1 MKFAKNDAR
10 ETTSVTVTQL
20 GARMHYAVPRILYYN
35 GLLEHFYTDICATK
49 GWPKYLNLI
58 PSKIRNEP
66 LSRLTGRVPSGIPEG
81 AITTFPNFGLEYAS
95 RLRKAY
101 SMSEYTK
108 LFLWANKKFAKLVLD
123 EGLKGSTLY
132 SFNTAAF
139 ELLQAAKEQCKRTIV
154 EQTIVPRQVERD
166 LIREEQQLHP
176 QWETPIP
183 DNTFVEEYI
192 EREEREWKLADTI
205 LCGSK
210 FVKQKIEERGGPV
223 ERCTV
228 VPYGVDNQFTVQP
241 TRLSHD
247 NKQRKVLRV
256 LTVGSVTLRK
266 GVPYILEAAKK
277 LQGKANFRLVG
288 SVRVVPEVA
297 GYLQSHLE
305 LIGQVPRSHIHAHY
319 AWADV
324 FLLPSICEGSATVTY
339 EALAAGLPVI
349 ATPNTGAII
358 RDQIEGFIIPIRDVD
373 TIVEKLQLLANWP
386 DLLAEMSESARQR
399 AVYGSF
405 DNYAKRLIQVFK

>member
-1 MKFAKNDAR
+1 
-10 ETTSVTVTQL
+10 
-20 GARMHYAVPRILYYN
+20 
-35 GLLEHFYTDICATK
+35 
-49 GWPKYLNLI
+49 
-58 PSKIRNEP
+58 
-66 LSRLTGRVPSGIPEG
+66 
-81 AITTFPNFGLEYAS
+81 
-95 RLRKAY
+95 
-101 SMSEYTK
+101 
-108 LFLWANKKFAKLVLD
+108 
-123 EGLKGSTLY
+123 
-132 SFNTAAF
+132 
-139 ELLQAAKEQCKRTIV
+139 
-154 EQTIVPRQVERD
+154 
-166 LIREEQQLHP
+166 
-176 QWETPIP
+176 
-183 DNTFVEEYI
+183 
-192 EREEREWKLADTI
+192 
-205 LCGSK
+205 
-210 FVKQKIEERGGPV
+210 
-223 ERCTV
+223 
-228 VPYGVDNQFTVQP
+228 
-241 TRLSHD
+241 
-247 NKQRKVLRV
+247 
-256 LTVGSVTLRK
+256 
-266 GVPYILEAAKK
+266 LEAAKK

-324 FLLPSICEGSATVTY
+324 FLLPSLCEGSATVTY